1 MKLHKN
7 TRLTRFVLF
16 SNGVADL
23 FAAVALFF
31 PMFNLPLPGYENLP
45 NELKFVAGG
54 WGIAALTF
62 GVGRIWTSTKPG
74 FHRVMLALGLI
85 EGGML
90 TVFCLLSIL
99 FVGITWLQAMFPL
112 FIGGTW
118 GMLYLVALTRLG
130 KIKE

>member
-7 TRLTRFVLF
+7 TQFARFVLL

-31 PMFNLPLPGYENLP
+31 PEFDIPLPGYENYTP
-45 NELKFVAGG
+45 GLKFVAGG

-74 FHRVMLALGLI
+74 FHRVMLSLGLI
-85 EGGML
+85 EASML

-112 FIGGTW
+112 LIGGTW
-118 GMLYLVALTRLG
+118 GILYLLALTRLG